1 MRVLLIQSSLD
12 GAEPPVYP
20 IGLASIAANLTGHD
34 VKIFDPNISA
44 KPYDELRG
52 VLRGF
57 SPDVAAISL
66 RNIDSTNK
74 RVVVFYYEY
83 MKRLVDV
90 VKEAS
95 GARVIVGG
103 AGFSMY
109 AAEIMEDEPRIDYG
123 VYLEGELTLGKLL
136 DNLDSPGLV
145 PSVYYRKNGG
155 AVFSGYGS
163 RPDVNQ
169 IAPPRIESAPVGPYL
184 PYRDSIGVE
193 TKRGC
198 ALSCV
203 YCIYGFLNGKT
214 YRLKDPV
221 RIVDEIESLA
231 KNHGVTRFTFV
242 DSVFNIPR
250 DHAEAILREIVKRG
264 VKVKWS
270 AWFNEK
276 GFTEEFALLAVE
288 AGCVNFILSPDGFS
302 DGTLKELGKNISRD
316 DILRVFAILEK
327 IGGVEV
333 SYNFFKNPPG
343 QTLGNFI
350 SLALF
355 CLRAK
360 RSMKRRVHF
369 EFNSIRVEPHTRLY
383 EIALREKLV
392 SNSESLLKPLYYTNR
407 KTWHIEALFNA
418 ILRLKGK

>member
-20 IGLASIAANLTGHD
+20 IGLASIAANLNGHD
-34 VKIFDPNISA
+34 VRIFDPNIST
-44 KPYDELRG
+44 KPYDELKET
-52 VLRGF
+52 LHGF
-57 SPDVAAISL
+57 NPDIAAISL

-74 RVVVFYYEY
+74 RVVVFYYEG

-90 VKEAS
+90 IKEAS
-95 GARVIVGG
+95 GAKVIVGG

-145 PSVYYRKNGG
+145 PSVYHRKGG
-155 AVFSGYGS
+155 AVVFSGHGG

-169 IAPPRIESAPVGPYL
+169 IAPPRIESAPVAPYL
-184 PYRDSIGVE
+184 AHRDSIGVE

-214 YRLKDPV
+214 YRLKDPG
-221 RIVDEIESLA
+221 RIVDEIETLA
-231 KNHGVTRFTFV
+231 ENHGVTRFTFV
-242 DSVFNIPR
+242 DSVFNIPK
-250 DHAEAILREIVKRG
+250 DHAEAILREMVRRG
-264 VKVKWS
+264 VKAEWS

-276 GFTEEFALLAVE
+276 GFTEEFARLAVE
-288 AGCVNFILSPDGFS
+288 AGCVSFILSPDGFS
-302 DGTLKELGKNISRD
+302 DETLNELGKNISKD

-343 QTLGNFI
+343 QTLGAFI

-355 CLRAK
+355 CLRAR

-383 EIALREKLV
+383 QIALREGLV
-392 SNSESLLKPLYYTNR
+392 SNSESLLKPVYYTNR
-407 KTWHIEALFNA
+407 KTRRIEAMFNL